1 MSVSHRPV
9 RMVDTVWTEI
19 TGISVYVTSCT
30 PALTVRQSRDRVTRD
45 PAVTTLR
52 VTPALTSEALHVH
65 VRLASQGKWIDREG
79 RGCFLVLV

>member
-1 MSVSHRPV
+1 MSVSRRPV

-30 PALTVRQSRDRVTRD
+30 PVLTVRQNRDRVTRD
-45 PAVTTLR
+45 PAVTMLR

-65 VRLASQGKWIDREG
+65 VRLASQGKWIDG
-79 RGCFLVLV
+79 GVF